1 MPLWP
6 KGGSVGSTGVK
17 IACPDCGSIAHM
29 TVRPAEWREIVA
41 GKIVSHHDGDCV
53 VCLACD
59 CPFVVWPDAPGGIIK
74 RRRVAAGV
82 QVPSPREVVPK
93 AERKAG
99 SANEVIDG
107 LSRDLGRGR
116 ILDEPD

>member
-1 MPLWP
+1 MRLWG
-6 KGGSVGSTGVK
+6 KRGSVERSGVK

-29 TVRPAEWREIVA
+29 TVRQAEWREIVD
-41 GKIVSHHDGDCV
+41 GRVIRHHDGDCV

-82 QVPSPREVVPK
+82 QVPRPQDVQPK
-93 AERKAG
+93 PAAGTRKPGA
-99 SANEVIDG
+99 
-107 LSRDLGRGR
+107 DLGVLASDLGAGR
-116 ILDEPD
+116 IMDEPD